1 VLGDAERPGGGG
13 RVGHGP
19 PPAAARQL
27 LEVGPQRPLP
37 TCPAPV
43 STIARTSTEQ
53 SLAAGMA
60 TAHLSASSRS
70 GQSMIAYPPTCS
82 RSSAAGPSVSSGC
95 PSRTRTV
102 VAAETAVSGAQS
114 TSTPASAMACTA
126 AVYSRSMACAAGV
139 PGSGSASVPRFSHRQ
154 YFLTWFL
161 PRWPVRL
168 PLLVERA
175 AR

>member
-1 VLGDAERPGGGG
+1 GAAGHLGHR
-13 RVGHGP
+13 P
-19 PPAAARQL
+19 PPAAAQQL
-27 LEVGPQRPLP
+27 LEVRPQRPLP
-37 TCPAPV
+37 VSPPPV

-102 VAAETAVSGAQS
+102 VAAGLARRPGAELIGVAHRPDVRDLVVRDLEREHGHGDTVLLGHQAGLAVDRALQD
-114 TSTPASAMACTA
+114 
-126 AVYSRSMACAAGV
+126 RQAAGYPAGEV
-139 PGSGSASVPRFSHRQ
+139 GQVAGH
-154 YFLTWFL
+154 
-161 PRWPVRL
+161 
-168 PLLVERA
+168 LLA
-175 AR
+175 AFDGVK